1 MTSKITSKV
10 TSKINNQ
17 ALPTHHREMTE
28 RRASERIKELS
39 VTKPE
44 KG

>member
-28 RRASERIKELS
+28 RRINESHI
-39 VTKPE
+39 TKLE
-44 KG
+44 KV

>member
-17 ALPTHHREMTE
+17 ALLTHHREMTE
-28 RRASERIKELS
+28 GRASKIINYQS
-39 VTKPE
+39 YI
-44 KG
+44 